1 MKPLTEFSPMQCPFH
16 GLLTLLSGSW
26 TSYLLWLLQDNQE
39 LRFGELKKYTPG
51 LSAKVLTE
59 RLRKLE
65 EAGLVT
71 RHPEATIP
79 PKVTYRMSERGR
91 ELREPLRHLQELA
104 LQWHRLDQARADSPG
119 SPE

>member
-1 MKPLTEFSPMQCPFH
+1 MKNLCDYSEMECPFH
-16 GLLTLLSGSW
+16 GLLTLLCGTW
-26 TSYLLWLLQDNQE
+26 TTYILWLLNQHHE
-39 LRFGELKKYTPG
+39 LRFGELKKQMPG

-79 PKVTYRMSERGR
+79 PKVTYRLSDRGR
-91 ELREPLRHLQELA
+91 AVHEPLMQLKTLA
-104 LQWHRLDQARADSPG
+104 QSWHEASDASPSPG
-119 SPE
+119 